1 MNLKTKYHGT
11 IEYKA
16 EDVISFNKGLP
27 GFENLRKFIMFSIED
42 NEVFNVL
49 HSIDD
54 TNVGL
59 IVVSPFDKLKEYN
72 VEINDNIIEDLK
84 IEAEKDVVVYNTVTM
99 NSDITKITSN
109 LKAPIIININKKL
122 GEQIILN
129 DEKYQIKYPL
139 FKEWI

>member
-139 FKEWI
+139 FKE